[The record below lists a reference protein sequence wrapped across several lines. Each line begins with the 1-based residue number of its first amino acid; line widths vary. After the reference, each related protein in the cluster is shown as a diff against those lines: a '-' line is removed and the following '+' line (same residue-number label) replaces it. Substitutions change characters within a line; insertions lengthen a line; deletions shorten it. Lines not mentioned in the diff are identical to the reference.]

1 MYQESGQNLFLCHG
15 TPNFNCTLNKISNW
29 SLFKLIISDQAL
41 ITLEL
46 FLLRYVRFNGQ
57 KFSGLLEKL
66 SLNPRCFFVKNAKIC
81 FFEKSCLSEV
91 LYQIYFHLVT
101 NGFSRLQSNNKDLKL

>member
-1 MYQESGQNLFLCHG
+1 MNGFVMYQDSGQNLILCHG

-46 FLLRYVRFNGQ
+46 FLLRYVRLNGQ
-57 KFSGLLEKL
+57 KFSGLPEKL
-66 SLNPRCFFVKNAKIC
+66 SLNPLFFLLKMQKYAFLKKNG
-81 FFEKSCLSEV
+81 LSEV
-91 LYQIYFHLVT
+91 LYQ
-101 NGFSRLQSNNKDLKL
+101 S

>member
-1 MYQESGQNLFLCHG
+1 MYQDSGQNLFLCHG

-57 KFSGLLEKL
+57 KFSGLPEKL
-66 SLNPRCFFVKNAKIC
+66 SLNPRFLLFKMQKYAFLKKNG
-81 FFEKSCLSEV
+81 LSEV
-91 LYQIYFHLVT
+91 LYQI
-101 NGFSRLQSNNKDLKL
+101 

>member
-1 MYQESGQNLFLCHG
+1 MYQDSGQNLFLCHG

-29 SLFKLIISDQAL
+29 SLFKIIISDQAL

-57 KFSGLLEKL
+57 KFSGLPEKL
-66 SLNPRCFFVKNAKIC
+66 SLNPRFFLLFKMQKYAFLKKNG
-81 FFEKSCLSEV
+81 LSEV
-91 LYQIYFHLVT
+91 LYQI
-101 NGFSRLQSNNKDLKL
+101 